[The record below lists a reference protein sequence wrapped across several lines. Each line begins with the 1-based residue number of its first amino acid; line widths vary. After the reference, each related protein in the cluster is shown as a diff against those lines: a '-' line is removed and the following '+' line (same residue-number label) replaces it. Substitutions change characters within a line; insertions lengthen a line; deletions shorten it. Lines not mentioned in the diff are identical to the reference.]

1 MPTPLTHDDPVALG
15 PYRLI
20 ARLGSGGMGTVYVAR
35 SAGGRTVALKTM
47 HADIATDA
55 AARTRFRLEV
65 DAARVMGDQFGAWVI
80 DADPLAK
87 TPWLAT
93 EYVLGPPLDEA
104 VEGGGPL
111 PEQSVRALGAALC
124 SALGQLHRS
133 DVVHRDLKPSNIM
146 VTAYGPKVIDFGIAR
161 AIGDD
166 RLTRAGAAV
175 GTPAFMSPEQ
185 ATGQEHDS
193 AGDVFALAGVLVY
206 AATGRG
212 PFGNGQ
218 AADLLYRVRY
228 AEADLGGVPA
238 ALAPVLA
245 RCLAKDPGERP
256 TTAQLAGQLHDGQ
269 GEFVD
274 HLPHGLIA
282 DIGRRAADVWR
293 LLPQRLPAPAAGPEA
308 AADTTAAG
316 RRPSRRGFLALGGA
330 LAVGAAAGG
339 GAWWWRERPAPRG
352 GGGGTTAQS
361 SAHKT
366 ENIEPLWTFTFGAVV
381 TDRLGAVVPQS
392 VGAMIV
398 LPTGGGS
405 ESVSAVN
412 GVRKWDG
419 YYVQESSWQTVVA
432 GGRLYRL
439 SIGEESSDGFGA
451 ALTLQTVDP
460 RNGKTIKTLARFPG
474 TNDELPTHQLLC
486 VTDRVAYVVLG
497 RGKNDGTGL
506 FATGQT
512 FTLGAA
518 DIETGRLLWSKP
530 LPVRLDMSTRLHFL
544 AAKAVGSR
552 LVALQEV
559 KDETVHIV
567 VRDASTGAVLW
578 ERPYGVDDPD
588 ILRGGIAADA
598 DHLYLGGSRL
608 WALRLSDG
616 TLAWK
621 TSTEHAYG
629 PPVLRAGTLYAVGTG
644 AGLTA
649 VDARSGK
656 VLWTEQGGEMD
667 EASTAWPPVLGTRYA
682 YYKNGTLLRAISLS
696 NHTTSL
702 TYQTSGRQF
711 YADSDSKLL
720 LGVDNQGLSA
730 YPLR

>member
-1 MPTPLTHDDPVALG
+1 MPTPLTHDDPVVLG

-47 HADIATDA
+47 HAGIATDA

-65 DAARVMGDQFGAWVI
+65 DAARVVGDQFGARVI

-104 VEGGGPL
+104 VEVGGPL

-228 AEADLGGVPA
+228 AEADLSGVPA
-238 ALAPVLA
+238 ALVPLFSQ
-245 RCLAKDPGERP
+245 CLDKEPAKRL
-256 TTAQLAGQLHDGQ
+256 TTAQLASQLHDGR
-269 GEFVD
+269 GEFAEF
-274 HLPHGLIA
+274 LSPGLLA
-282 DIGRRAADVWR
+282 DIGQRAADVWR
-293 LLPQRLPAPAAGPEA
+293 LVPQRLPAPAVGPE
-308 AADTTAAG
+308 TTAGQTARG
-316 RRPSRRGFLALGGA
+316 ARPSRRRFLAIGGA
-330 LAVGAAAGG
+330 LAGSAVIGG
-339 GAWWWRERPAPRG
+339 GAWWWRDHAAVRS
-352 GGGGTTAQS
+352 GGGTPAQGN
-361 SAHKT
+361 AHPT
-366 ENIEPLWTFTFGAVV
+366 RNVAPLWAYTLDSSIASVFGP
-381 TDRLGAVVPQS
+381 VVPQAIGG
-392 VGAMIV
+392 VIV
-398 LPTGGGS
+398 VPMGYLTEGVSPTSGF
-405 ESVSAVN
+405 
-412 GVRKWDG
+412 RKWQAYPG
-419 YYVQESSWQTVVA
+419 ENSWQTFVA
-432 GGRLYRL
+432 GGRLYWL
-439 SIGEESSDGFGA
+439 PIKPDTDSGIGS
-451 ALTLQTVDP
+451 ALTLQTADP
-460 RNGKTIKTLARFPG
+460 KNGKAVRTLARFPG
-474 TNDELPTHQLLC
+474 TNDELPAHQLLC
-486 VTDRVAYVVLG
+486 VTDHAAYVAVG
-497 RGKNDGTGL
+497 DGKYSEVGYFTP
-506 FATGQT
+506 AQT
-512 FTLGAA
+512 FTLRAV
-518 DIETGRLLWSKP
+518 DIGTGKLMWSKP
-530 LPVRLDMSTRLHFL
+530 LPTRPAESSRLHFL
-544 AAKAVGSR
+544 ATKAVGSR
-552 LVALQEV
+552 LVTLQEV
-559 KDETVHIV
+559 KEGTVHIV

-588 ILRGGIAADA
+588 ILRGGIAADN

-616 TLAWK
+616 VVAWK

-629 PPVLRAGTLYAVGTG
+629 PPALKAGVLYAVGEGT
-644 AGLTA
+644 GLTA

-656 VLWTEQGGEMD
+656 VLWTEQGGEVT
-667 EASTAWPPVLGTRYA
+667 EASTAWPPVVGTRYA
-682 YYKNGTLLRAISLS
+682 YYRNGTLLRAISLS
-696 NHTTSL
+696 DHTTSL
-702 TYQTSGRQF
+702 TYQSSGKQF
-711 YADSDSKLL
+711 YADTDSKLVL
-720 LGVDNQGLSA
+720 SVDSQYLTA
-730 YPLR
+730 YPLQ